1 MKLNWKKNETS
12 GNMEATFAAKLEA
25 VSDRTFKNVNDTE
38 YRIATIKLPESGES
52 KNAIM
57 YESNYQHGVE
67 VGKTYACR
75 IIFNEENPDNVLLTV
90 SHLIAGGRATL
101 SDFGINIEDVKETAD
116 DFDKVREKVKEE
128 VA

>member
-12 GNMEATFAAKLEA
+12 GNSEATFAAKLEA

-38 YRIATIKLPESGES
+38 YRIATIKLPESGDS
-52 KNAIM
+52 RSAIM

-75 IIFNEENPDNVLLTV
+75 IIFNKENPENVLLTV
-90 SHLIAGGRATL
+90 SHLIAGERATL
-101 SDFGINIEDVKETAD
+101 SDFGISVEDVKEEAD
-116 DFDKVREKVKEE
+116 DFANVQKKVKEE